1 MIKKSISSKK
11 TGFFEIHDK
20 HLQYLDLVREEEL
33 PAGLAGTEGPFR
45 GVDRVDRGLDILFT
59 NPAYTRQI

>member
-1 MIKKSISSKK
+1 MCNR
-11 TGFFEIHDK
+11 
-20 HLQYLDLVREEEL
+20 HLLYLDLVREEEL

-59 NPAYTRQI
+59 NPANKRQI